1 MKRFQE
7 KRINNNILARTIIEI
22 ANVQLDFIGI
32 ATVLPPTTAAVMTIV
47 VIPIIIV
54 VIIMT

>member
-1 MKRFQE
+1 MRE
-7 KRINNNILARTIIEI
+7 IPREANIIILERTIIEI